1 VYSNLPYQRGPA
13 KLFAALI
20 GILLTSGCAT
30 YIPAAPAD
38 VGVEI
43 PPGWSQPAIGGSQ
56 PLALWWR
63 GFGDPL
69 LVELVDTAQRANTDL
84 GIAQANLREARALRD
99 AAAAGLWPN
108 LAVSAS
114 ARRSGGGGASTGS
127 LFDAGFDAAW
137 EPDIFGA
144 SRHGV
149 GVTEATAQARALTL
163 AGAEVSVAAEVATS
177 YLQLR
182 GSQVR
187 AAIARDNLAAQE
199 QTLQIALWREQ
210 AGLGSSLETS
220 QARSAVEQ
228 TRAQLPVLRASIAQT
243 GHALAVLT
251 GQPPAALDARLAPVV
266 ALPQAPQEL
275 TLAIP
280 AITLRQRPDVL
291 AAEWQLRAAGERVGQ
306 AEAQRMPGVQL
317 RASLAWSAAT
327 LGSLGSIDAARSLVA
342 SIGQTLFDRGR
353 LNAQLAAQEAAF
365 DAAQQSYRA
374 RVLTALQDVEDA
386 LYALAAS
393 RDRVAALDAALLST
407 RDAVLL
413 ANNRYTS
420 GLIDFQTVLDTQRT
434 LLNVQDNLASAR
446 TELATNHVR
455 LYKALGGGWS
465 PAATNPGN
473 HRE

>member
-1 VYSNLPYQRGPA
+1 M
-13 KLFAALI
+13 
-20 GILLTSGCAT
+20 
-30 YIPAAPAD
+30 PAAPAD
-38 VGVEI
+38 AGVEI
-43 PPGWSQPAIGGSQ
+43 PAGWSQAAGEGAQ
-56 PLALWWR
+56 PVAQWWR
-63 GFGDPL
+63 GFGDSL
-69 LVELVDTAQRANTDL
+69 LVELVDAAERANTDL

-99 AAAAGLWPN
+99 AAAAGLWPT
-108 LAVSAS
+108 LSASAS
-114 ARRSGGGGASTGS
+114 ARRSGGGVASTGN

-149 GVTEATAQARALTL
+149 AVTEATAQARALTL
-163 AGAEVSVAAEVATS
+163 AGTGVSVAAEVATS

-182 GSQVR
+182 GSQAR
-187 AAIARDNLAAQE
+187 AAFARENLAAQE
-199 QTLQIALWREQ
+199 QTLQIAQWREQ

-228 TRAQLPVLRASIAQT
+228 TRAQLPVLRGSIAQT
-243 GHALAVLT
+243 SHALAVLT
-251 GQPPAALDARLAPVV
+251 GRPPAALDARLATDA
-266 ALPQAPQEL
+266 ALPQAPVGL
-275 TLAIP
+275 ALAIP
-280 AITLRQRPDVL
+280 AATLRQRPDVL
-291 AAEWQLRAAGERVGQ
+291 GAEWQLRAAAERVGQ
-306 AEAQRMPGVQL
+306 ADAQRKPAMQL

-374 RVLTALQDVEDA
+374 QVLTALREVEDA
-386 LYALAAS
+386 LSALAAS
-393 RDRVAALDAALLST
+393 RDRVTALDAALLST

-434 LLNVQDNLASAR
+434 LLNVQDSLASAQ

-465 PAATNPGN
+465 PAAANTGN
-473 HRE
+473 AS

>member
-1 VYSNLPYQRGPA
+1 MHTLSPHLPGPA
-13 KLFAALI
+13 KLSAALL
-20 GILLTSGCAT
+20 GVLLAAGCAP
-30 YIPAAPAD
+30 YLPAAPAD
-38 VGVEI
+38 AGVDV
-43 PPGWSQPAIGGSQ
+43 PAGWSQPGSGGSQ

-69 LVELVDTAQRANTDL
+69 LVELVDAAQRANTDL

-99 AAAAGLWPN
+99 AAAAGLWPT
-108 LAVSAS
+108 LSVSAS
-114 ARRSGGGGASTGS
+114 ARRSSGGGASAGS

-149 GVTEATAQARALTL
+149 GVAEATAQARALTL
-163 AGAEVSVAAEVATS
+163 AGTEVSVAAEVATS

-182 GSQVR
+182 GSQAR
-187 AAIARDNLAAQE
+187 AAFARENLAAQE
-199 QTLQIALWREQ
+199 QTLQIAQWREQ

-243 GHALAVLT
+243 SHALAVLT
-251 GQPPAALDARLAPVV
+251 GRPPAALDAQLATAA
-266 ALPQAPQEL
+266 ALPRAPADL
-275 TLAIP
+275 ALAIP
-280 AITLRQRPDVL
+280 AATLRQRPDVL
-291 AAEWQLRAAGERVGQ
+291 AAEWQLRAAAERVSQ
-306 AEAQRMPGVQL
+306 ADALRRPAVQL

-327 LGSLGSIDAARSLVA
+327 LGSIGSIDAARSLVA

-353 LNAQLAAQEAAF
+353 LDAQLAAQEAAF
-365 DAAQQSYRA
+365 DAARQSYRA
-374 RVLTALQDVEDA
+374 RVLTALQEVEDA
-386 LYALAAS
+386 LWALAAS
-393 RDRVAALDAALLST
+393 RDRVGALESALLST

-420 GLIDFQTVLDTQRT
+420 GLIDFQTVLETQRT
-434 LLNVQDNLASAR
+434 LLNVQDSLASAQ

-455 LYKALGGGWS
+455 LYKAHGGGWG

-473 HRE
+473 PS

>member
-1 VYSNLPYQRGPA
+1 MHTLSPRLPGPA
-13 KLFAALI
+13 KLVAALL
-20 GILLTSGCAT
+20 GILLASGCAP
-30 YIPAAPAD
+30 YRPAVSADAGVQIPA
-38 VGVEI
+38 
-43 PPGWSQPAIGGSQ
+43 GWSQPDSSGTQ
-56 PLALWWR
+56 PLAQWWR

-69 LVELVDTAQRANTDL
+69 LVELVDAAQRANTGL

-108 LAVSAS
+108 LSVSAS

-149 GVTEATAQARALTL
+149 GVTEATAEARALAL

-182 GSQVR
+182 GSQAR
-187 AAIARDNLAAQE
+187 AAFARENLAAQE
-199 QTLQIALWREQ
+199 QTLQIAQWREQ

-251 GQPPAALDARLAPVV
+251 GQPPAALDARLAPVA
-266 ALPQAPQEL
+266 ALPQAPRGL
-275 TLAIP
+275 ALAIP
-280 AITLRQRPDVL
+280 AATLRRRPDVL
-291 AAEWQLRAAGERVGQ
+291 AAEWQLRAAAERVSQ
-306 AEAQRMPGVQL
+306 ADAQRKPAVQL

-327 LGSLGSIDAARSLVA
+327 LGGLGSIDAARSLVA

-353 LNAQLAAQEAAF
+353 LDAQLSAQEAAF
-365 DAAQQSYRA
+365 DAAQLSYRA
-374 RVLTALQDVEDA
+374 QVLTALQEVEDA
-386 LYALAAS
+386 LTALAAS

-434 LLNVQDNLASAR
+434 LLNVQDSLASAQ

-465 PAATNPGN
+465 AAATNPGN
-473 HRE
+473 PS

>member
-1 VYSNLPYQRGPA
+1 VYSNLPCQRGPA

-38 VGVEI
+38 AGVEI
-43 PPGWSQPAIGGSQ
+43 PSGWSQPGIGGSQ

-108 LAVSAS
+108 LSVSAS
-114 ARRSGGGGASTGS
+114 ARRGGGASTGS

-187 AAIARDNLAAQE
+187 AAFARDNLAAQE
-199 QTLQIALWREQ
+199 QTLQIAQWREQ

-251 GQPPAALDARLAPVV
+251 GQPPAALDARLAPIS
-266 ALPQAPQEL
+266 ALPQAPQGL
-275 TLAIP
+275 ALAIP

-306 AEAQRMPGVQL
+306 ADAQRMPAVQL
-317 RASLAWSAAT
+317 RASLAWSATT
-327 LGSLGSIDAARSLVA
+327 LGSLGSIEAARSLVA

-386 LYALAAS
+386 LSALAAS
-393 RDRVAALDAALLST
+393 RDRVTALDAALLST

-465 PAATNPGN
+465 PAAANPGN
-473 HRE
+473 PS

>member
-1 VYSNLPYQRGPA
+1 MYSNLPRPPGPA

-20 GILLTSGCAT
+20 GILFTSGCAT
-30 YIPAAPAD
+30 YLPAAPGDAGID
-38 VGVEI
+38 I
-43 PPGWSQPAIGGSQ
+43 PSGWSQPGSGGPQ
-56 PLALWWR
+56 PLAQWWR

-69 LVELVDTAQRANTDL
+69 LVELVDAAQRANTDL

-108 LAVSAS
+108 LSVSAS
-114 ARRSGGGGASTGS
+114 ARRSGGGDASTGS

-144 SRHGV
+144 SRHGL
-149 GVTEATAQARALTL
+149 GATEATAQARALTL
-163 AGAEVSVAAEVATS
+163 AGTGVSVAAEVATS

-182 GSQVR
+182 GSQAR
-187 AAIARDNLAAQE
+187 AAFARENLTTQE
-199 QTLQIALWREQ
+199 QTLQIAQWREQ

-228 TRAQLPVLRASIAQT
+228 TRAQLPVLRASIAQA

-251 GQPPAALDARLAPVV
+251 GQPPAALDARLAPVA
-266 ALPQAPQEL
+266 ALPQAPQGL
-275 TLAIP
+275 ALAIP
-280 AITLRQRPDVL
+280 AATLRQRPDVL
-291 AAEWQLRAAGERVGQ
+291 AAEWQLRAAGERVSQ
-306 AEAQRMPGVQL
+306 ADAQRKPAVQL

-374 RVLTALQDVEDA
+374 RVLTALQEVEDA
-386 LYALAAS
+386 LSALAAS

-434 LLNVQDNLASAR
+434 LLNVQDSLASAQ

-465 PAATNPGN
+465 PAATDTGNPS
-473 HRE
+473 